1 MTRTILGLF
10 TLSAL
15 AFSQRP
21 TAYAY
26 HNFSPSTTGSTIYAG
41 SSIQGS
47 MSGSFPPDA
56 IRHTYTAGFTIVPPS
71 GSGLSSVPCSVSESG
86 DPSNSYDPQCYQ
98 SISGIAIGYYFLNL
112 ADSATCSYAGSFYSD
127 SGTSVSTLGFSP
139 IQHTYPSKP
148 LPQACR
154 ISSFFDAVRNARAHH
169 AEDVVYDNGKGG
181 SAVPAYGT
189 AVKAMEAGTVIAAPT
204 GYGPA
209 STPYPGCQGA
219 PGNYA
224 KIQGADKYFTIY
236 FHMKPIVG
244 VGPPVSA
251 GQVIGYLDNSGCH
264 RRPPPR
270 GQKRS
275 VGKSRQFYDPLCQH
289 RSNNPVL
296 RWGRGGWRSRQSLT
310 CTTL

>member
-112 ADSATCSYAGSFYSD
+112 ADSATCSYAGSFYTIQAHQFRRLD
-127 SGTSVSTLGFSP
+127 SAQFSIP
-139 IQHTYPSKP
+139 THQNRSRKPVESRRFLTRCAMPEHTTQKMSCTTTERVGQ
-148 LPQACR
+148 LCR
-154 ISSFFDAVRNARAHH
+154 
-169 AEDVVYDNGKGG
+169 
-181 SAVPAYGT
+181 
-189 AVKAMEAGTVIAAPT
+189 PT
-204 GYGPA
+204 G
-209 STPYPGCQGA
+209 
-219 PGNYA
+219 
-224 KIQGADKYFTIY
+224 
-236 FHMKPIVG
+236 
-244 VGPPVSA
+244 
-251 GQVIGYLDNSGCH
+251 L
-264 RRPPPR
+264 RL
-270 GQKRS
+270 KRW
-275 VGKSRQFYDPLCQH
+275 KQER
-289 RSNNPVL
+289 
-296 RWGRGGWRSRQSLT
+296 
-310 CTTL
+310 

>member
-1 MTRTILGLF
+1 MQVRSIAIQAHQFRRLDSAQFSIPTHQNRSRKPVESRRFLTRCAMPEHTTQKMSCTTTERVGQLC
-10 TLSAL
+10 
-15 AFSQRP
+15 RP
-21 TAYAY
+21 T
-26 HNFSPSTTGSTIYAG
+26 
-41 SSIQGS
+41 
-47 MSGSFPPDA
+47 
-56 IRHTYTAGFTIVPPS
+56 
-71 GSGLSSVPCSVSESG
+71 
-86 DPSNSYDPQCYQ
+86 
-98 SISGIAIGYYFLNL
+98 
-112 ADSATCSYAGSFYSD
+112 
-127 SGTSVSTLGFSP
+127 
-139 IQHTYPSKP
+139 
-148 LPQACR
+148 
-154 ISSFFDAVRNARAHH
+154 
-169 AEDVVYDNGKGG
+169 
-181 SAVPAYGT
+181 GT